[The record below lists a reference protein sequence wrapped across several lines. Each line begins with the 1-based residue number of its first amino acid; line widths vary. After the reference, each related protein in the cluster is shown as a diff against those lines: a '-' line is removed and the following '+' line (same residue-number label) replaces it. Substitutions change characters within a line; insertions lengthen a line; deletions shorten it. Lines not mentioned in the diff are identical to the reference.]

1 MYTAHHSLRFHSIR
15 IVSRLEA
22 YSVFMAVSVYSI
34 CGGGGS
40 TSFPNA
46 VNVFLVSVLSFG
58 GFFMHTC
65 FTLSISTGA
74 RTMFHQHSYLK
85 VFSMCALSCT
95 SANGPKLVTQ
105 HKCKQCCEGL
115 YIQYLQS
122 GRRAGIAKTVRLLA
136 TGWKFLGS
144 NPGGGEIFR
153 TRLDRP
159 CNCNCNLFHI
169 PQIHDR

>member
-1 MYTAHHSLRFHSIR
+1 MKQYCFFFKSLQKVQKFLCIR
-15 IVSRLEA
+15 HITV
-22 YSVFMAVSVYSI
+22 SVFTVSESSVDWKLIQCSWLFQYI
-34 CGGGGS
+34 QYVGGGGP

-105 HKCKQCCEGL
+105 HKCK
-115 YIQYLQS
+115 
-122 GRRAGIAKTVRLLA
+122 
-136 TGWKFLGS
+136 
-144 NPGGGEIFR
+144 
-153 TRLDRP
+153 
-159 CNCNCNLFHI
+159 
-169 PQIHDR
+169 